1 MRWSDVFK
9 RSPRIVR
16 FGFVGCL
23 GFCIDTGV
31 LYLALYALGAGYYVS
46 RILSYTVAAT
56 STWYLHRRLTFADTR
71 NDNRIGEWG
80 RFVVLNV
87 IGGAVNYA
95 IYAAYISMHKDSRS
109 APAIGVA
116 LGSIVVMFFSFF
128 ISKWLVFNRRPGTDL
143 TDLR

>member
-1 MRWSDVFK
+1 VRWRDVFK
-9 RSPRIVR
+9 RSPRIIR
-16 FGFVGCL
+16 YAFVGGL

-31 LYLALYALGAGYYVS
+31 LYFALDALRTGYYGG

-56 STWYLHRRLTFADTR
+56 STWYLHRRFTFADTR

-80 RFVVLNV
+80 RFVVLNL

-95 IYAAYISMHKDSRS
+95 IYVAYVSTHKGSAA

-116 LGSIVVMFFSFF
+116 LGSFVVMFFSFF
-128 ISKWLVFNRRPGTDL
+128 LSRWLVFNRRPEADL
-143 TDLR
+143 TELR